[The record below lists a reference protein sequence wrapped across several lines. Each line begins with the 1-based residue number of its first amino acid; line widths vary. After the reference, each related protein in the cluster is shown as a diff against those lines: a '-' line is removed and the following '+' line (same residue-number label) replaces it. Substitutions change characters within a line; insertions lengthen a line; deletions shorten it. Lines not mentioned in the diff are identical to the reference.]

1 MAEPIVLIVD
11 DEGSIRESLSEI
23 FKDEGYYVLTSS
35 SGEEAIETVKEQS
48 PDLIFL
54 DIWLSGI
61 DGIQTLEEIKGLK
74 PDLPIIMISGHGN
87 IELAVKATRIG
98 AYDFLEKPLSLERVL
113 LAAKRALEKQALETE
128 YKALKQDLTKR
139 FRLIG
144 SSQKMTILKE
154 QIDMAAQS
162 NSRVLIMGE
171 SGSGKELV
179 ARFLCTI
186 PS

>member
-87 IELAVKATRIG
+87 IEVAVKATRIG
-98 AYDFLEKPLSLERVL
+98 AYDFLEKPLSLERVIL
-113 LAAKRALEKQALETE
+113 SSKRALERGALERE
-128 YKALKQDLTKR
+128 NRDLKDNLTKKW
-139 FRLIG
+139 RLIG
-144 SSQKMTILKE
+144 DSPSMKALR
-154 QIDMAAQS
+154 AQ
-162 NSRVLIMGE
+162 
-171 SGSGKELV
+171 
-179 ARFLCTI
+179 
-186 PS
+186 

>member
-1 MAEPIVLIVD
+1 MAEPIVLLVD
-11 DEGSIRESLSEI
+11 DEGSIRKSLSEI

-61 DGIQTLEEIKGLK
+61 DGIQTLKEIKGLK

-113 LAAKRALEKQALETE
+113 LAAKRALERRTLEIENTT
-128 YKALKQDLTKR
+128 LKQDLIKKW
-139 FRLIG
+139 RLIG
-144 SSQKMTILKE
+144 NSQKMNQLRE

-162 NSRVLIMGE
+162 KSRELILGE
-171 SGSGKELV
+171 
-179 ARFLCTI
+179 
-186 PS
+186 